1 MFWRGSNL
9 TGRLTQRRVATRLSR
24 GLLMALAALILLG
37 GCSANATPISELN
50 SSPANFDGKE
60 VTLRGVA
67 KDVTRIPL
75 FNLKSYVLKDD
86 TGEAT
91 ILTERELP
99 SMNEEIHVKVK
110 VGNIAIINGESL
122 GTTLIEL
129 ERH

>member
-1 MFWRGSNL
+1 L
-9 TGRLTQRRVATRLSR
+9 TGHLTQRLVAKHLSR
-24 GLLMALAALILLG
+24 GLLIALGAVILVG
-37 GCSANATPISELN
+37 GCSANNATPISELN

-60 VTLRGVA
+60 VMLRGVA
-67 KDVTRIPL
+67 KDVTRVPL

-99 SMNEEIHVKVK
+99 KMNEEIHVKVK

-129 ERH
+129 ERR

>member
-1 MFWRGSNL
+1 M
-9 TGRLTQRRVATRLSR
+9 
-24 GLLMALAALILLG
+24 
-37 GCSANATPISELN
+37 
-50 SSPANFDGKE
+50 
-60 VTLRGVA
+60 LRGVA
-67 KDVTRIPL
+67 KDVTRVPL

-99 SMNEEIHVKVK
+99 KMNEEIHVKVK

-129 ERH
+129 ERR

>member
-1 MFWRGSNL
+1 MRH
-9 TGRLTQRRVATRLSR
+9 RAQV
-24 GLLMALAALILLG
+24 ALAGLAMAVLLG
-37 GCSANATPISELN
+37 SCSANNATPISELN

-60 VTLRGVA
+60 VMLHGMA
-67 KDVTRIPL
+67 KDVTRVPL

-99 SMNEEIHVKVK
+99 KMNEEIHVKVK

-122 GTTLIEL
+122 GTTLMEL
-129 ERH
+129 ERR

>member
-1 MFWRGSNL
+1 L
-9 TGRLTQRRVATRLSR
+9 TGHLTQRLVAKRLSR
-24 GLLMALAALILLG
+24 GLLIALGAVIIVG
-37 GCSANATPISELN
+37 GCSANNATPISELN

-60 VTLRGVA
+60 VMLHGVA
-67 KDVTRIPL
+67 KDVTRVPL

-99 SMNEEIHVKVK
+99 KMNEEIHVKVK

-122 GTTLIEL
+122 GTTLMEL
-129 ERH
+129 ERR